1 MKDKICIFEKFGF
14 CRNGAS
20 CKFTH
25 PTLVCDDQNCNIQEC
40 SKRHPQACRFFTTL
54 KYCKFGESCKF
65 LHKRKPDETINNEE
79 YKTLEEKYVTL
90 LRNHN
95 DMEEKYLK
103 LQDRVATLEA
113 NFFDILRNEIHN
125 IQRVN
130 IEEENNGAMDV
141 NESSSNSNFVKRKAD
156 ICNAD
161 NLNSEDKRNKLNDV
175 TIVSDDEDMEDNID
189 DANYHEILD
198 YEYDIMKYLI
208 HEIGDIR
215 DNLKIRIIDE
225 TIDKLN
231 SLKDSTI
238 TKVDELK
245 HLNGQYRY
253 PGSESESEDTFKM
266 MDDVITMVEYLEK
279 LPRNKFRNIAE
290 KDFYRIL
297 DQMEWIKNEKIN
309 NLHFHFDG
317 PKSFLQD

>member
-1 MKDKICIFEKFGF
+1 
-14 CRNGAS
+14 
-20 CKFTH
+20 
-25 PTLVCDDQNCNIQEC
+25 
-40 SKRHPQACRFFTTL
+40 
-54 KYCKFGESCKF
+54 
-65 LHKRKPDETINNEE
+65 
-79 YKTLEEKYVTL
+79 
-90 LRNHN
+90 
-95 DMEEKYLK
+95 MEEKYLK
-103 LQDRVATLEA
+103 LQDRVSTLEA

-215 DNLKIRIIDE
+215 DYLKIRIIDE

-245 HLNGQYRY
+245 HMNGQYRY